1 MSKTLTLLAL
11 VTAFACSTE
20 SHAMSAIFGSKHAS
34 KCKEACHGKASSC
47 KSKCERYLTCLESHP
62 DGKRTGKCPKPD
74 IG

>member
-11 VTAFACSTE
+11 VTAFACSTQ
-20 SHAMSAIFGSKHAS
+20 SYAPLFGGSKHAS
-34 KCKEACHGKASSC
+34 KCKEACQGKSSSC